1 MDERRSE
8 FRKPVSHRGLIVV
21 QGLDLGCVIAD
32 VSAGGCKVK
41 LDRPLS
47 LPTEVTLIDLKTA
60 TGHEARVMWSKGGEI
75 GLKLM
80 ASSGLSGLTPA
91 RFAAARQVWL
101 KHGGR

>member
-8 FRKPVSHRGLIVV
+8 FRKPISHRGLVVV
-21 QGLDLGCVIAD
+21 QGLELGCVIAD
-32 VSAGGCKVK
+32 TSASGCKIK

-47 LPTEVTLIDLKTA
+47 LPPDVTLIDLKTA
-60 TGHEARVMWSKGGEI
+60 TAHEARVMWAKAGEV
-75 GLKLM
+75 GLKLTT
-80 ASSGLSGLTPA
+80 SSGLSGLTPA